1 MLIPIVSKDNKTLK
15 LIRSLKMKKGRLE
28 SGLYFAEGVRIAEEA
43 LKWAEDAV
51 HAWIVS
57 DVFAEKNKNF
67 IQRLDE
73 SKKTV
78 YTAKENLFREIC
90 NTDAPQGVGVILKM
104 PENAKINWKD
114 KKVVLVL
121 DGVSEPGNLGTII
134 RTAEAAGV
142 EAVVLMKGCADLFN
156 PKVVRSTMGSLFRI
170 PCMVGASTEILMT
183 LKDAGFSVIATA
195 LEDSVSI
202 ASVVAGEKRAIVIGS
217 EAFGVSEEVLSLSDI
232 KVYIPMEGHVE
243 SLNAGVAAGISMY
256 LLKP

>member
-15 LIRSLKMKKGRLE
+15 LIRSLKMKKGRVE
-28 SGLYFAEGVRIAEEA
+28 SGLYFAEGVRIVEEA
-43 LKWAEDAV
+43 LVWAEDAV
-51 HAWIVS
+51 HAFIVS
-57 DVFAEKNKNF
+57 DTFAEKNKNF
-67 IQRLDE
+67 MQRLDE

-78 YTAKENLFREIC
+78 YTAKENLFYNIC

-104 PENAKINWKD
+104 PENTTINWTD
-114 KKVVLVL
+114 KRFVLIL

-156 PKVVRSTMGSLFRI
+156 PKVVRSTMGSLFRV
-170 PCMVGASTEILMT
+170 PCIVGASVET
-183 LKDAGFSVIATA
+183 LKALKNEGFSVIATA
-195 LEDSVSI
+195 LQDSVPI
-202 ASVVAGEKRAIVIGS
+202 ASAGSGDKRAVVIGS

-232 KVYIPMEGHVE
+232 KVHIPMEGHVE